1 MQLFFAV
8 CVLVYSVTIAK
19 ADYGVRAE
27 KLSRCAD
34 TLKSLARD
42 LEMEI
47 VKGSTNDQS
56 IKTYG
61 EKYSIIVSTSETHLD
76 NDYLISRL
84 HMSRDYEI
92 KGLDRAYYKAKSSA
106 ILYSMYIT
114 PFCIIAL
121 ELLFLTDFIGIT
133 NAYPE
138 TFKYIKPT

>member
-1 MQLFFAV
+1 
-8 CVLVYSVTIAK
+8 
-19 ADYGVRAE
+19 
-27 KLSRCAD
+27 
-34 TLKSLARD
+34 
-42 LEMEI
+42 
-47 VKGSTNDQS
+47 
-56 IKTYG
+56 
-61 EKYSIIVSTSETHLD
+61 
-76 NDYLISRL
+76 
-84 HMSRDYEI
+84 MSRDYEI